1 MKTRSLSWFDS
12 LSKRDFENQAVLDEI
27 RAVFKERD
35 RLHAELNTPGPPE
48 SKRAAIARLHKDGG
62 HWG

>member
-1 MKTRSLSWFDS
+1 MTRTLKWFDS

-35 RLHAELNTPGPPE
+35 QLIAFQSHVYERI
-48 SKRAAIARLHKDGG
+48 SAIRVQMDKLPSLGG
-62 HWG
+62 GG